1 MNKEIK
7 TLEEI
12 NENLVDVLWD
22 LMHHVNVDR
31 ELDLLIDAL
40 EELGNKLS
48 LYINPTQNEKVAE
61 EEVYE
66 F

>member
-1 MNKEIK
+1 MNDIK

-22 LMHHVNVDR
+22 LMHHTNVDR
-31 ELDLLIDAL
+31 ELDLIIDAL
-40 EELGNKLS
+40 EVLGNKLS
-48 LYINPTQNEKVAE
+48 VYINPTQDEKVTE
-61 EEVYE
+61 EETYE